1 MKAQIQC
8 HCPHIARNC
17 LPLFFTLRSTLLSY
31 LAHTVLFYHQYYLT
45 KDTSI
50 ILSARSS
57 PQKQTH
63 NAESA
68 LWKFHALSIPY
79 HKYSLF
85 RFTCHTYYCSP
96 PWLSQSALSSLQKQS
111 HISGF
116 CLPES
121 LSLPTHRRNAFP
133 QSASRRQPQCPP
145 GCTPPPGHAP

>member
-111 HISGF
+111 HISEYGHKRSP
-116 CLPES
+116 CSPNLPD
-121 LSLPTHRRNAFP
+121 TAVP
-133 QSASRRQPQCPP
+133 QSVSAQHLQCPP
-145 GCTPPPGHAP
+145 EISLRQNP

>member
-31 LAHTVLFYHQYYLT
+31 LAHTVLFYRQYYLT

-79 HKYSLF
+79 HKEVSTNNCCKF
-85 RFTCHTYYCSP
+85 MAIFIVFP
-96 PWLSQSALSSLQKQS
+96 
-111 HISGF
+111 GF
-116 CLPES
+116 CLKQLQQLFS
-121 LSLPTHRRNAFP
+121 DNS
-133 QSASRRQPQCPP
+133 
-145 GCTPPPGHAP
+145 